1 MLSFS
6 RTTTRPRPGFS
17 LFNFEKS
24 YAGPVLATP
33 DTISKQ
39 NERRSILW
47 LKSIFFKVIKFFKV
61 MKVRLLT
68 ASSEAEI
75 TYLTD
80 TKVDIISENLLIK
93 NDF

>member
-1 MLSFS
+1 
-6 RTTTRPRPGFS
+6 
-17 LFNFEKS
+17 
-24 YAGPVLATP
+24 
-33 DTISKQ
+33 
-39 NERRSILW
+39 
-47 LKSIFFKVIKFFKV
+47 

-80 TKVDIISENLLIK
+80 TKLDIISENLLIK